1 MWSRLKKRKITM
13 VNEKRYGGIVDSLVD
28 NLLEKYGIS
37 EDLINKITSIVDG
50 VVKNVSVQEIG
61 DETFINIHLNNINLK
76 FKR

>member
-61 DETFINIHLNNINLK
+61 DETFITIHLNNINLK

>member
-1 MWSRLKKRKITM
+1 M

-61 DETFINIHLNNINLK
+61 DETFITIHLNNINLK

>member
-1 MWSRLKKRKITM
+1 MT
-13 VNEKRYGGIVDSLVD
+13 NEKRYGGIVDSLVD

-37 EDLINKITSIVDG
+37 EDLINKVTSIVDG

-61 DETFINIHLNNINLK
+61 DETFITIHLNNINLK